1 MTDRDRI
8 LTAIHTLNAAMPA
21 LEAAGDSLEATQRA
35 AMWMAAYVDAER
47 ERARLALL
55 LLRVL
60 TESPT
65 QPLGKRLRSIL
76 VSVLRVYVGDAA
88 LGEVLAV

>member
-21 LEAAGDSLEATQRA
+21 LEAASDSLEATQRA
-35 AMWMAAYVDAER
+35 AMWMAAYDDSEHA
-47 ERARLALL
+47 RARLADL

-60 TESPT
+60 QRDPRL
-65 QPLGKRLRSIL
+65 PIGKHLRRAW
-76 VSVLRVYVGDAA
+76 VA
-88 LGEVLAV
+88 VLANYAGDEPMPEGEAV